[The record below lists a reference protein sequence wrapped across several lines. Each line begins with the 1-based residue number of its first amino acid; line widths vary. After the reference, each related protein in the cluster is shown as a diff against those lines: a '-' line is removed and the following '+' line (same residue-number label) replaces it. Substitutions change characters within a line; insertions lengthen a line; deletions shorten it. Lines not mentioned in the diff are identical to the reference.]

1 VLPTTWKWKE
11 SIPKLN
17 TVNSAFG
24 LKNVFISDLSKIRKL
39 NFPKYDVKKP
49 RDNFS
54 CCSTYERNAILGFQ
68 VAML

>member
-1 VLPTTWKWKE
+1 
-11 SIPKLN
+11 
-17 TVNSAFG
+17 VNSAFG